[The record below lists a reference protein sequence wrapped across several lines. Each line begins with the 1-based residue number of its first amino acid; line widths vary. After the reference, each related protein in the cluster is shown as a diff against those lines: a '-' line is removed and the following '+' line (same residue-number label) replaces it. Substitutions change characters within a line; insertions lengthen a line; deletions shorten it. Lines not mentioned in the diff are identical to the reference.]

1 MITPQA
7 RDVKPEIVNLGQR
20 SVHGIRS
27 DLSPYERVRIK
38 RLDRAPRKCSCPEC
52 GKRVRRH
59 DRYHHEFF
67 DLGFDATVLVI
78 ANVGIYRCRCGRCFT
93 CPLAE
98 APRQGGYSYRV
109 RQKALE
115 CLVNDTMTL
124 GQTQERLWR
133 DYQVV
138 VAMGTLHGWYVA
150 TGLALDMG
158 PHERWAAENFSGVVC
173 IDEVYDG
180 ACCVLVATDP
190 LNNIT
195 IAHWIAERPD
205 RCTDEDVLCLFGELN
220 RILPHPPEVAITDGS
235 TLYTRVITDTWPHV
249 YHQLCYFHVVKDICG
264 LVLKAVRE
272 VKDGIDSNATQIAD
286 ALQGPYARCA
296 TRAGLDLESLP
307 SDRALLARRRYL
319 FVKNLGRL
327 SKSESVLLKAMQHA
341 YPELQIY
348 RDFINDVYHI
358 FARGVTERQ
367 ARRRHQKLLG
377 NAEYGEHARLVEAM
391 KKLRPAVFEKLV
403 CYLKYENVPRTNNH
417 VEGVN
422 RQFRKLQKVCYKRR
436 RKDTIR
442 AALNLLLIYR
452 LRKHPLYDESY
463 GPAIALPRRWAAS

>member
-1 MITPQA
+1 MMAPQVN
-7 RDVKPEIVNLGQR
+7 DVKPEIINLGQR
-20 SVHGIRS
+20 AAHGIRS

-38 RLDRAPRKCSCPEC
+38 RLDRAPRTWSCPEC
-52 GKRVRRH
+52 NKRVRRH

-67 DLGFDATVLVI
+67 DVGFDETVLVI
-78 ANVGIYRCRCGRCFT
+78 ANVGIYRCRCVHGFT
-93 CPLAE
+93 YPLSE

-115 CLVNDTMTL
+115 SLVNDTMTI

-133 DYQVV
+133 DYHVL
-138 VAMGTLHGWYVA
+138 VATSTLHGWYVA
-150 TGLALDMG
+150 TGLELDMG

-180 ACCVLVATDP
+180 SCCVLVATDP

-195 IAHWIAERPD
+195 IAHWIAEQPD
-205 RCTDEDVLCLFGELN
+205 RCTEEDVLCLLGELN
-220 RILPHPPEVAITDGS
+220 RILPYPPEVAITDGS
-235 TLYTRVITDTWPHV
+235 SLYTRLITETWPHV
-249 YHQLCYFHVVKDICG
+249 HHQLCYFHVVKDICA

-272 VKDGIDSNATQIAD
+272 VKAGIVAEAREIAH
-286 ALQGPYARCA
+286 ALQGPHARSA
-296 TRAGLDLESLP
+296 KRAGLDLEDLP
-307 SDRALLARRRYL
+307 SDLALLARRRYL
-319 FVKNLGRL
+319 FVKNMGRL

-341 YPELQIY
+341 YPQLQVY

-358 FARGVTERQ
+358 FARGVTQRQ
-367 ARRRHQKLLG
+367 ARRRHQKLLD
-377 NAEYGEHARLVEAM
+377 NAEYGNHARLVEAL
-391 KKLRPAVFEKLV
+391 KKLRPEVFEKLV
-403 CYLKYENVPRTNNH
+403 CYLGYENVPRTNNH

-442 AALNLLLIYR
+442 AALNHLFIYR

-463 GPAIALPRRWAAS
+463 GPAIALPTRSGAS